1 MKKKLTLRG
10 YISSREALGK
20 FYPQKIQ
27 NLIIREFCKI
37 KNFSYM
43 LSAAEYKMKNS
54 FLVLNEIIKDLNNV
68 DGIVAF
74 SLYQFPENKKNRNNY
89 LKKILN
95 KKKIMSFALEEII
108 IRKKSDIDLVDDLWG
123 VKKTILNKKKPWK

>member
-95 KKKIMSFALEEII
+95 KKRIMSFALEEII